1 MMMSAAMRRDLEAGI
16 PNDDVDSDAA

>member
-1 MMMSAAMRRDLEAGI
+1 MMSTATRRDLEAGI